1 VLVFIGIKMLL
12 AEFWHMPVY
21 TALAVVAGVLLLSVL
36 ASLIYP
42 VSVES
47 VPTEPNL
54 TRKT

>member
-1 VLVFIGIKMLL
+1 MLL